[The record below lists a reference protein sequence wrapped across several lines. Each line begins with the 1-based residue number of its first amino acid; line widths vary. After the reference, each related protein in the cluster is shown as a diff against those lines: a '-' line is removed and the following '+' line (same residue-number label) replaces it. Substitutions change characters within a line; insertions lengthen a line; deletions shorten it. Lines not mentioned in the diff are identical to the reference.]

1 MKALILEQNAKERS
15 LIQHVLEKIGH
26 EAILGGDMEQAWQMI
41 RTGEARFIIADGD
54 AEDFKKAN
62 LIGRARDAKILP
74 IYFLVLLVGEHDYAD
89 ADDNLRKPIFASEL
103 KARIMIGQR
112 FLSLGESLSSARN
125 QLENLAVYD
134 SLTGMMNRSA
144 FFRSAQGE
152 LERARRNSSPLSVI
166 AIDIDRFKAL
176 NADHGVDMGDEVL
189 RFVAQTIRE
198 KSRPYDCMG
207 RWTGDEFVIAL
218 PGIIG
223 ADAEKIADRIVKGID
238 AVDITYKDQAVKVGV
253 SAGVVSASR
262 ISAATEAEPLIE
274 QARQAMK
281 RAKEAGGDQVYLTY
295 I

>member
-15 LIQHVLEKIGH
+15 LIQHVLEKSGH

-41 RTGEARFIIADGD
+41 EKGEVRFIIADGD
-54 AEDFKKAN
+54 ADDFKKSN
-62 LIGRARDAKILP
+62 LIGRTRDAKILP
-74 IYFLVLLVGEHDYAD
+74 IYFLVLIAGEVDYAN
-89 ADDNLRKPIFASEL
+89 ADDNLHKPIFASEL

-112 FLSLGESLSSARN
+112 FLALGESLSHARN
-125 QLENLAVYD
+125 QLENLAAYD
-134 SLTGMMNRSA
+134 SLTGLLNRNA
-144 FFRSAQGE
+144 FFRNAQGE
-152 LERARRNSSPLSVI
+152 LERARRTSSPLSVI
-166 AIDIDRFKAL
+166 AIDIDRFKAF

-189 RFVAQTIRE
+189 KIVAQTIRE

-218 PGIIG
+218 PGVIG
-223 ADAEKIADRIVKGID
+223 ADAEKVAERIVKGID
-238 AVDITYKDQAVKVGV
+238 SADITYKNAAVKVGV

-262 ISAATEAEPLIE
+262 ISAAAEAEPLIE
-274 QARQAMK
+274 QARQAMM